1 MCIAARWRR
10 LVFECVCA
18 CWREGGSLAPGWS
31 TVGAWGL
38 LSVLLYHGESEFILS
53 HSC

>member
-10 LVFECVCA
+10 LGFESV
-18 CWREGGSLAPGWS
+18 CWREGGCLAPGWS
-31 TVGAWGL
+31 TVGAWDP